1 MTEVLINLY
10 EEGEK
15 PKFPTDYVK
24 KHLKNSTAGDNEVI
38 LINNRLRE
46 ENKRLKQRVTDLEKQ
61 LDKLQKDLES
71 L

>member
-1 MTEVLINLY
+1 MY

-24 KHLKNSTAGDNEVI
+24 KHLKNTTGGSNEVI

-46 ENKRLKQRVTDLEKQ
+46 ENKRLKQKVTDLERQ
-61 LDKLQKDLES
+61 LDKLQKDLEK

>member
-1 MTEVLINLY
+1 M
-10 EEGEK
+10 
-15 PKFPTDYVK
+15 K